1 MGNLSKCCKGSDFQL
16 SPLTDSASL
25 QVVGGFGSAMLRK
38 SRDTN
43 LTLHRGTARSGLP
56 LPARALVCASITLV
70 CKERKRGILK
80 KAQVLNTFTCL
91 KLLEKGMKRI
101 FKKRNLFAYFA

>member
-1 MGNLSKCCKGSDFQL
+1 MGNLSKYCKGSDFQL
-16 SPLTDSASL
+16 SPRTDSASL

-43 LTLHRGTARSGLP
+43 LPLHRGTARNGPPS
-56 LPARALVCASITLV
+56 PAPAHASIILV
-70 CKERKRGILK
+70 CKERKKGILK
-80 KAQVLNTFTCL
+80 KTQVLNTFTCL